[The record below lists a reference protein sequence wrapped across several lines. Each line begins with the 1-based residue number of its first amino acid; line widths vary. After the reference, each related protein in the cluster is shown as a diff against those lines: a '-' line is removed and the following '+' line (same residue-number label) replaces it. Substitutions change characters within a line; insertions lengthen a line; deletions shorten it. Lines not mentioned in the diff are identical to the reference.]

1 MKKKFEDLV
10 SLAAH
15 LRSPEGCPWDR
26 EQSLKTIHKFIIEEA
41 YEVVEALDSE
51 NVDELVEE
59 LGDLLFQVI
68 FAGQIASEQGKF
80 DIDVIINELHEKLVR
95 RHPHV
100 FGEIKANNA
109 EEAIKSWQTEKLKEK
124 KRKKTLLEI
133 PKSMPALMR
142 AQRVG
147 EKTASVGFD
156 WKSIDGVLDKVDEEL
171 KELRQEINN
180 KNKTAITQEWGDLV
194 FSLVNLARHLQIDAE
209 TAASNAV
216 NKFIARFAAVEQ
228 KANEQGTQLSDLSLK
243 EIDDLWDKVKSE

>member
-1 MKKKFEDLV
+1 MKKKFDDLV
-10 SLAAH
+10 ILAAH

-26 EQSLKTIHKFIIEEA
+26 EQSLKTIKPFIIEEA
-41 YEVVEALDSE
+41 YEVVEALDSKD
-51 NVDELVEE
+51 VDELVEE
-59 LGDLLFQVI
+59 LGDLLFQII

-80 DIDVIINELHEKLVR
+80 DIDFIINELHAKLVR

-100 FGEIKANNA
+100 FGEVKANNA

-133 PKSMPALMR
+133 PQSMPALMR

-147 EKTASVGFD
+147 EKAASVGFD
-156 WKSIDGVLDKVDEEL
+156 WESLAGVLDKVEEEL
-171 KELRQEINN
+171 KELKQEINN
-180 KNKTAITQEWGDLV
+180 KNTTAIKQEWGDLI

-209 TAASNAV
+209 TAVTSAV

-228 KANEQGTQLSDLSLK
+228 KAKEQGKQLAELSLK
-243 EIDDLWDKVKSE
+243 EMDDLWDKVKSE